1 MDSENA
7 KEDDCM
13 ARKTIGLV
21 KDLAN
26 APLHGVTIDGK
37 QILIAKVGDTFFAIG
52 NVCTHN
58 GCRLSGGK
66 LDGDNVRCPCHGSGF
81 SLRTGDVV
89 HGPAKNP
96 EPVYRV
102 TEEKGELFIEM

>member
-1 MDSENA
+1 MA
-7 KEDDCM
+7 K
-13 ARKTIGLV
+13 KTIGLV

-26 APLHGVTIDGK
+26 SALHGVTVDDK
-37 QILIAKVGDTFFAIG
+37 QILVAKSGSTYFAIG

-66 LDGDNVRCPCHGSGF
+66 LEGETVRCPCHGSGF
-81 SLRTGDVV
+81 SIKTGAVV
-89 HGPAKNP
+89 HGPAKDP

-102 TEEKGELFIEM
+102 TEEKGELLIDR